1 MKNMKKLSIILAL
14 LAASSQ
20 VLFAHSIGDNHE
32 EKKKK
37 DPVEVVRETGFKTSL
52 SDKVLSVEISG
63 NTDSLASVS
72 VTNQRGSSLLFSV
85 VQLAHQE
92 ILFDL
97 SQLEKGIYNVMYITN
112 QEIRIKKVTIK

>member
-1 MKNMKKLSIILAL
+1 MKKLSISLAL

-20 VLFAHSIGDNHE
+20 VLFAHSIGNNSEDR
-32 EKKKK
+32 KKK
-37 DPVEVVRETGFKTSL
+37 DSVEVVRETSFKTSI
-52 SDKVLSVEISG
+52 SDKLLSVEISG

-85 VQLAHQE
+85 VELADQE

-97 SQLEKGIYNVMYITN
+97 SQLEKGMYNVMYITN
-112 QEIRIKKVTIK
+112 QEIRIKRVEVK